1 MRFLLALAI
10 AVSASL
16 PPSKSFSDDF
26 ARTDALSP
34 PNYLELEG
42 APPLVVAASHR
53 VCSSDHGFAFASMAF
68 PPRIAA
74 NVTFIANDVQGQECY
89 ALFSTGSMSPMD
101 GSESSPLLF
110 AGCDGGGGGKCIPTI
125 WLLNNSTKA
134 RAKPILLQLGVAVRL
149 NVAVAPSSGGDLS
162 VLLRVVDDASGAL
175 LASVDSV
182 VTVGAPLTHAGFLV
196 GRGSGKPTCVTKLD
210 VTSNGPP
217 HA

>member
-1 MRFLLALAI
+1 MRFLLAI
-10 AVSASL
+10 AVSAASL

-42 APPLVVAASHR
+42 APPLVIASHR

-89 ALFSTGSMSPMD
+89 ALFSTGSTSPLD
-101 GSESSPLLF
+101 GSSPLLF
-110 AGCDGGGGGKCIPTI
+110 AGCDGGGVGKCIPTI

-162 VLLRVVDDASGAL
+162 VFLRVVDDASGAL
-175 LASVDSV
+175 LASVNSV
-182 VTVGAPLTHAGFLV
+182 VSVGAPLTHAGFLV
-196 GRGSGKPTCVTKLD
+196 GRGLGKPTCVTKLD